1 VTTTIILAL
10 GQVIL
15 ALAITLYSV
24 SWVRLARRVATHDA
38 TLSHLAETLERAMSA
53 VQADIE
59 ANAQLLAELELE
71 RARMAEDESEDLFST
86 RVRL

>member
-10 GQVIL
+10 CQVIL

-24 SWVRLARRVATHDA
+24 SGVRLARRIDAHDA
-38 TLSHLAETLERAMSA
+38 TLSHLAATLEHAMAA

-59 ANAQLLAELELE
+59 ANAQLLAELELDRTR
-71 RARMAEDESEDLFST
+71 RAEAENEKLFST

>member
-1 VTTTIILAL
+1 MTHDLLFIFQAILAFSTTICAVA
-10 GQVIL
+10 G
-15 ALAITLYSV
+15 T
-24 SWVRLARRVATHDA
+24 RLARRVAAHDA
-38 TLSHLAETLERAMSA
+38 ALSQLAETLERAMAA